1 MKTAYSAM
9 KLSLALLVAAAF
21 ARADE
26 TERIDGTASGT
37 ATGVPT
43 ADPAVFATTIVGTG
57 CVSKLGKATMTA
69 SHLIDSNTLAFSSG
83 SVVFAGRKD
92 SIIGT
97 YTGQFFL
104 TLQPGIFTFSAP
116 MLITGGTG
124 KFEGCSGSGL
134 ITGQVTS
141 NVYPERF
148 TARFS
153 ARLVTVERERGA
165 VTWKR

>member
-1 MKTAYSAM
+1 MKATYSAM
-9 KLSLALLVAAAF
+9 NLSLALLVAAAF

-26 TERIDGTASGT
+26 TGKIHGTAAGT

-43 ADPAVFATTIVGTG
+43 ADPAVFATTVLGTG
-57 CVSKLGKATMTA
+57 CVSKLGQATMTA
-69 SHLIDSNTLAFSSG
+69 GHLIDSNTLAFSNG
-83 SVVFAGRKD
+83 SVVFTGRRD

-97 YTGQFFL
+97 YTGQFL
-104 TLQPGIFTFSAP
+104 PTTQPGVFTFSAP

-124 KFEGCSGSGL
+124 KFAGVSGSGL
-134 ITGQVTS
+134 ITGQVNS

-153 ARLVTVERERGA
+153 ASLVTEKHNHER
-165 VTWKR
+165 